1 MTFTIESQTVKN
13 YVLLINQGIMNIEE
27 VPNLF
32 NLREVVESVIN
43 NKNDME
49 ADNNDI

>member
-32 NLREVVESVIN
+32 NLREVVESVIS